1 MPTFSMTGQL
11 RFVPS
16 WTDAMST
23 TDVVDSVTIQVPLTL
38 SDGDGAGE
46 ADAYWRDVR
55 TVAATTT
62 DTVSID
68 NLSLSIFGGSSTLDL
83 AELKLVYVRNL
94 SETLPLQF
102 RFGYPTAQETSD
114 IELRPGAF
122 VLLSGGTGL
131 EVEGAAPD
139 SVIVEN
145 TGASAANY
153 EIVLVGVQA

>member
-55 TVAATTT
+55 TVAGSTT
-62 DTVSID
+62 DVVDLSSLPVSV
-68 NLSLSIFGGSSTLDL
+68 FGGSSTIDL
-83 AELKLVYVRNL
+83 AVPRLIYVRNL
-94 SETLPLQF
+94 SLTISLFYALLNGSNQEIPPGGVFLWTC
-102 RFGYPTAQETSD
+102 GTDTAAGKRWLADTQL
-114 IELRPGAF
+114 IE
-122 VLLSGGTGL
+122 
-131 EVEGAAPD
+131 
-139 SVIVEN
+139 IEN
-145 TGASAANY
+145 SGASAANY